1 MVFNDIHETTV
12 YLEKFIRNLLLGE
25 NNELKN
31 RYLHINHLFDEN
43 ADKKAE
49 INSGV
54 GLRMIG
60 NTGQYVKEF
69 TNVMKFADEIEAYE
83 YIERHGLEK
92 ISSVR
97 KL

>member
-1 MVFNDIHETTV
+1 MVVI
-12 YLEKFIRNLLLGE
+12 
-25 NNELKN
+25 
-31 RYLHINHLFDEN
+31 
-43 ADKKAE
+43 A

-69 TNVMKFADEIEAYE
+69 ADAMKFANEIEAYE

-92 ISSVR
+92 LSSVR
-97 KL
+97 KY